1 VARQHRA
8 HAAERHKRAKTHQNR
23 SSEDRICACGEFAV
37 NFTSRLTIAQSR
49 HGATVLVYSLIAML
63 FGLAGTAAAQT
74 PSAAR
79 PAQSGSQPRNRP
91 RTPVSGLRT
100 NLKPRL
106 QAGDVM
112 RYRIE
117 LQTTSQT
124 THTGAVV
131 DPQGP
136 SQLVVTWDATVRLE
150 VIDASEAGAP
160 ASDSSKPP
168 GPASGK
174 GPIAATPRPAAA
186 GEPNA
191 VRIRT
196 TYEKSA
202 ATIQS
207 DTPDPA
213 AENIEQQYSQLEGH
227 SIEFTL
233 GRDGHISDIRGLEGV
248 VSDEKARSAAEQWMA
263 QLSGSA
269 SAPAAGIVP
278 GQNWSSQEAASAIPL
293 AGLIWRTD
301 SSYLRD
307 EACQAANP
315 SGNTSAPGGERC
327 ALILSRL
334 ALVPGRSSRDSTPED
349 FRRNGLHT
357 EGHWTGSG
365 ESLSYISLKSG
376 WVVSV
381 TQTGA
386 EQMDVTISN
395 GADGVS
401 VHYAGTVRTR
411 SELSLLP
418 PAGPAQTSNPSS
430 SQTPSQATS
439 PQP

>member
-1 VARQHRA
+1 MPARRGLA
-8 HAAERHKRAKTHQNR
+8 MNCT
-23 SSEDRICACGEFAV
+23 V
-37 NFTSRLTIAQSR
+37 RLKKALLC
-49 HGATVLVYSLIAML
+49 HGSALFMCSLIGLL
-63 FGLAGTAAAQT
+63 FGVSGAATAQT

-79 PAQSGSQPRNRP
+79 VPQSGSQPRNRP
-91 RTPVSGLRT
+91 KSATSDTRT

-106 QAGDVM
+106 HAGDVM

-124 THTGAVV
+124 THTGAVA

-150 VIDASEAGAP
+150 VMDAGDTASPSSSNPAPSNPAPGSAQGPARASAAIAP
-160 ASDSSKPP
+160 A
-168 GPASGK
+168 AS
-174 GPIAATPRPAAA
+174 PRPSTAP
-186 GEPNA
+186 GEPAA

-213 AENIEQQYSQLEGH
+213 AEGIEQQYSQLEGH
-227 SIEFTL
+227 AIEFTL
-233 GRDGHISDIRGLEGV
+233 GRDGHISDIRGLEDV

-269 SAPAAGIVP
+269 SAPAAGIIP
-278 GQNWSSQEAASAIPL
+278 GQAWSSQEAASSIPL

-301 SSYLRD
+301 SSYLRN
-307 EACQAANP
+307 EACRPADPGANA
-315 SGNTSAPGGERC
+315 SASGGETC

-334 ALVPGRSSRDSTPED
+334 ALVPGRTSRDATPEEY
-349 FRRNGLHT
+349 RRNGLHT

-418 PAGPAQTSNPSS
+418 PAEPAPTSALPPPQAA
-430 SQTPSQATS
+430 SQTTPRQ
-439 PQP
+439 